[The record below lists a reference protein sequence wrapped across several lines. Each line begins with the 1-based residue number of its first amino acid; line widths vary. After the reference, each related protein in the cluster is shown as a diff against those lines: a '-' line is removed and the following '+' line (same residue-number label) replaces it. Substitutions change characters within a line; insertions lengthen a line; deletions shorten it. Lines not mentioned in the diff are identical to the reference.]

1 MTTQEYEV
9 RAWLGP
15 ISAETDDETVQAIMA
30 AWDRINEV
38 YGTDPES
45 DDVEGAHEA
54 STRAA
59 MWILGDTS
67 IRKQLREW
75 QKARRVE
82 QLALDQL
89 KGAMIAADLH
99 GEPIARIAAEVGIT
113 RPTVYSWLG
122 KA

>member
-1 MTTQEYEV
+1 MNTQEYEV

-15 ISAETDDETVQAIMA
+15 VSDETDDETVAAIIE
-30 AWDRINEV
+30 AWDRITEL
-38 YGTDPES
+38 YG
-45 DDVEGAHEA
+45 DDETGAQEA
-54 STRAA
+54 RTHAG

-67 IRKQLREW
+67 IRRQLREW
-75 QKARRVE
+75 EKAQQAAQV
-82 QLALDQL
+82 ALDQL
-89 KGAMIAADLH
+89 KGTMVAADLH

>member
-1 MTTQEYEV
+1 LGNGKKVTLFPTPQQIINADLSSLKTTQM
-9 RAWLGP
+9 RKTTLITFA
-15 ISAETDDETVQAIMA
+15 
-30 AWDRINEV
+30 
-38 YGTDPES
+38 TDPEN

-54 STRAA
+54 STQAA

-75 QKARRVE
+75 QKARRAE
-82 QLALDQL
+82 QIALDQL